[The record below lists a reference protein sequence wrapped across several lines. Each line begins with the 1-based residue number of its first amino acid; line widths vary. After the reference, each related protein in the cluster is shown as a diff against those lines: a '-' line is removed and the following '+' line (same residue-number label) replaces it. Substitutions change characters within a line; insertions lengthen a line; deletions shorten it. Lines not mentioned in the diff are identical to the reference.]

1 MSEIPWKPNWDE
13 TKKHFNDFWNRKGVV
28 IASWGPPKAV
38 KQIEPVQ
45 EVGCPDIREYYL
57 NPVLRAKVNHYR
69 LSEGYFG
76 ADVLPLSDTFF
87 GPGSLA
93 TFIGSE
99 PGISDETIWFEPCV
113 MNESE
118 PEKLPP
124 LKFDPENKW
133 WKLTEQTLKECVR
146 LGKGKYMVGCPDLVE
161 NIDVLSSL
169 RDPQTL
175 MFDMIERP
183 EWVKQKVWEINK
195 VWFEAYQRIYDII
208 KLDDGS
214 SSWAAF
220 RVWGA
225 GKTAKLQCDA
235 SAMFS
240 PEMFKEFVVPALTE
254 QCSWLDNSLYHL
266 DGTQAMCHLD
276 ALLAIKELDAIEW
289 TPQAGIEPGAH
300 PRWFDLYRK
309 IIDAGKSV
317 QIMSV
322 GHDDLKPML
331 DKIGRD
337 GIYVMTGGVS
347 AAQMEK
353 MYNSVH

>member
-1 MSEIPWKPNWDE
+1 MTEISWKPNWND
-13 TKKHFNDFWNRKGVV
+13 TKRHFNDFWNRKGVV
-28 IASWGPPKAV
+28 IGTWGAPKAA
-38 KQIEPVQ
+38 KQLENIK
-45 EVGCPDIREYYL
+45 EVECPDFRQYHL
-57 NPVLRAKVNHYR
+57 DPVMRARMNHYYV
-69 LSEGYFG
+69 SNGYYG
-76 ADVLPLSDTFF
+76 ADILPISDTCF

-93 TFIGSE
+93 TFLGCE
-99 PGISDETIWFEPCV
+99 PGISPETVWFDPCI
-113 MNESE
+113 MNEPE

-124 LKFDPENKW
+124 LKFDPQNKW
-133 WKLTEQTLKECVR
+133 WKLTEKTHRECVR
-146 LGKGKYMVGCPDLVE
+146 LGKGKYMTGAPDLVE

-169 RDPQTL
+169 RNPQTL

-220 RVWGA
+220 RIWGE

-240 PEMFKEFVVPALTE
+240 PDMFKEFAVPALTE
-254 QCSWLDNSLYHL
+254 QCRWLDNSLYHL

-276 ALLAIKELDAIEW
+276 ALLEIKELDAIEW
-289 TPQAGIEPGAH
+289 TPQAGIEPGGH

-322 GHDDLKPML
+322 EPRDLKPML
-331 DKIGRD
+331 DKIGRN
-337 GIYVMTGGVS
+337 GIYIMTDGVTVDE
-347 AAQMEK
+347 MEK
-353 MYNSVH
+353 MYESVH